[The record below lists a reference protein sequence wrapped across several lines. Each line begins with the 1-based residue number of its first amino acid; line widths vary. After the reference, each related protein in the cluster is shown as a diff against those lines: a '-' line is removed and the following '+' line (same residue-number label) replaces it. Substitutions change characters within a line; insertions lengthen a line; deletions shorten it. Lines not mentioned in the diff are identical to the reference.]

1 MSAIGIGVFTRDDP
15 LQPEDVVPPPAP
27 RFRPVSELFQTPEPL
42 RWLVADWIEAGTF
55 AAMVGTPGSG
65 KTFVALSLAAAV
77 ATGTNWHRHQA
88 RQGCAWYVAGEGRS
102 ALLRRALAWDIRHK
116 HALRESDNLRISNGA
131 IRLPDDLGGLI
142 DEIERSDHR
151 PDLMVLDTLN
161 RTQTGDENSTA
172 DATGY
177 VQAIDTLRGRFGCA
191 VLVLHHPSKANPE
204 ELRGSGALRGAVDS
218 VMLVQANATGLTVTC
233 TKQRS
238 GDLPPRIAF
247 GFQRVEMPLEWW
259 PEDFD
264 GHQFTVGVL
273 APADA
278 PPPESAVKGLKQN
291 QKTALLILQKL
302 VAEHRAKVAEG
313 GRETK
318 AARVG
323 VKDWRDAC
331 ADAGLNAQAFR
342 RAKQTLIERD
352 LVAEDGMFV
361 TTTEGKASNASNDSF
376 DASASE
382 SNASNAYRH
391 DAFDAPNDANE
402 AEDWV

>member
-1 MSAIGIGVFTRDDP
+1 MIDIAKLTR
-15 LQPEDVVPPPAP
+15 PEPIKADEVVPPPEP
-27 RFRPVSELFQTPEPL
+27 RFSPVADLFQTPEPL
-42 RWLVADWIEAGTF
+42 RWLVSDWIEAGTF
-55 AAMVGTPGSG
+55 AAMVGLPGSG
-65 KTFVALSLAAAV
+65 KTFAALSLAAAI
-77 ATGTNWHRHQA
+77 ATGTKWHRHQA
-88 RQGCAWYVAGEGRS
+88 RRGCVWYVAGEGRS

-116 HALRESDNLRISNGA
+116 HALRESENLRISNGA

-161 RTQTGDENSTA
+161 RTQAGDENSTA
-172 DATGY
+172 DATAY
-177 VQAIDTLRGRFGCA
+177 VQAIDTLRERFGCA
-191 VLVLHHPSKANPE
+191 VLVLHHPSKSNPE
-204 ELRGSGALRGAVDS
+204 ELRGSGAIRGAVDS
-218 VMLVQANATGLTVTC
+218 VMLVEANAKGITVTC

-247 GFQRVEMPLEWW
+247 AFERVEMPLEWW

-264 GHQFTVGVL
+264 GHQFTVSVL

-278 PPPESAVKGLKQN
+278 PPPASALKGLKQN

-302 VAEHRAKVAEG
+302 IAEHRANLAEG
-313 GRETK
+313 GRDPQ
-318 AARVG
+318 AARVA
-323 VKDWRDAC
+323 VKSWKDAC

-352 LVAEDGMFV
+352 LVAEDGSFV
-361 TTTEGKASNASNDSF
+361 TMESKTSNASNEAF
-376 DASASE
+376 DASADA

-391 DAFDAPNDANE
+391 DALTHPNEAIE
-402 AEDWV
+402 AED